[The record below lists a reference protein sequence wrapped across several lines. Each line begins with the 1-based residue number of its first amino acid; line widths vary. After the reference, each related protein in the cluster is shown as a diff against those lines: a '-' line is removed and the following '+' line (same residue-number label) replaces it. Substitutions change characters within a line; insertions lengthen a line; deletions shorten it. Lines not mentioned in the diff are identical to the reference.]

1 MDLPQLT
8 PRRPYLLRAFYEWL
22 LDNQLTPHLVVDVT
36 LQDVQVPMEYAR
48 DGQIV
53 LNIAPRAVGNL
64 ELANDE
70 VRFNAR
76 FGGVPRQVS
85 VPLAAVL
92 AIYARENGAGT
103 MFEPEAAYDEDV
115 ASLNDDDNDA
125 SGFESETVMSV
136 IDGDKPDNGD
146 DNDPDDT
153 PPPPRGGRNKKTG
166 PFGPVLFSGFGISK
180 TARWWLPYS
189 PQILLPSGLLYV
201 LPLQRAIRRQYLMSQ
216 QLQRLWV
223 TPRGQA

>member
-1 MDLPQLT
+1 MTVEMSQLS

-36 LQDVQVPMEYAR
+36 LPGVQVPMEYAR

-103 MFEPEAAYDEDV
+103 MFEPESAYDED
-115 ASLNDDDNDA
+115 AISLNDEEGGVG
-125 SGFESETVMSV
+125 SESETVMSV
-136 IDGDKPDNGD
+136 IDGDKPDRED
-146 DNDPDDT
+146 DNDPDDD
-153 PPPPRGGRNKKTG
+153 PPPRGGRPALRVVK
-166 PFGPVLFSGFGISK
+166 
-180 TARWWLPYS
+180 
-189 PQILLPSGLLYV
+189 
-201 LPLQRAIRRQYLMSQ
+201 
-216 QLQRLWV
+216 
-223 TPRGQA
+223 

>member
-1 MDLPQLT
+1 MTVEMSQLS

-36 LQDVQVPMEYAR
+36 LPGVLVPMEYAR

-115 ASLNDDDNDA
+115 ASLNDDSA
-125 SGFESETVMSV
+125 EGEPVMSV
-136 IDGDKPDNGD
+136 IDGNKPGSDDGD
-146 DNDPDDT
+146 DGDDT
-153 PPPPRGGRNKKTG
+153 PPSPPRGGRPALRVVK
-166 PFGPVLFSGFGISK
+166 
-180 TARWWLPYS
+180 
-189 PQILLPSGLLYV
+189 
-201 LPLQRAIRRQYLMSQ
+201 
-216 QLQRLWV
+216 
-223 TPRGQA
+223 

>member
-1 MDLPQLT
+1 MEMSQLT

-36 LQDVQVPMEYAR
+36 LPGVLVPMEYAR

-115 ASLNDDDNDA
+115 ASLNDDNA
-125 SGFESETVMSV
+125 SDERESDTVMSL
-136 IDGDKPDNGD
+136 IDGDKPDRLD
-146 DNDPDDT
+146 DNDPDDD
-153 PPPPRGGRNKKTG
+153 PPPRGGRPALRVVK
-166 PFGPVLFSGFGISK
+166 
-180 TARWWLPYS
+180 
-189 PQILLPSGLLYV
+189 
-201 LPLQRAIRRQYLMSQ
+201 
-216 QLQRLWV
+216 
-223 TPRGQA
+223 